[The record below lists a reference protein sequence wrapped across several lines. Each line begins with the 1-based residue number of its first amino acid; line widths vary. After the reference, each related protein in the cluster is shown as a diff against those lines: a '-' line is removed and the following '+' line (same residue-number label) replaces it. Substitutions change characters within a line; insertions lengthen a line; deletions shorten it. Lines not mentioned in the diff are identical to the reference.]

1 MTVLIIA
8 ILHFDTAVSRL
19 ERVRRD
25 RVADIRILLVDDEP
39 DISAAA
45 LTQSG

>member
-19 ERVRRD
+19 ERIRQGRL
-25 RVADIRILLVDDEP
+25 ADILILLADDEP
-39 DISAAA
+39 DIRAAA